1 MSEGKNNTVML
12 TIIGIATLLIAVVG
26 ATFAYFSATLTG
38 TDSEKEY
45 TVRSAT
51 VGTQFNGGA
60 DITATGI
67 YPKAEAW
74 GTKTFSIKTTST
86 KGVSTKYRIS
96 LVIDDNDTTAD
107 ATISDGAG
115 HVKRFQANALSYTLT
130 ATEDKAA
137 TEGTMPTATET
148 KIADPSQ
155 DIVFGTATIYGNDAQ
170 EVTQTYT
177 LSMFFKNTNEDQNAN
192 QGAQF
197 KAHISISEITPKN

>member
-51 VGTQFNGGA
+51 VGTEFNGGDQIA
-60 DITATGI
+60 AAGI
-67 YPKAEAW
+67 YPKEEAW
-74 GTKTFSIKTTST
+74 GTKTFSIKTTAT
-86 KGVSTKYRIS
+86 KGVSTKYKIT

-130 ATEDKAA
+130 ATEANAA

-148 KIADPSQ
+148 RIADPST
-155 DIVFGTATIYGNDAQ
+155 DIVFGEATIYGNDKQ

-177 LSMFFKNTNEDQNAN
+177 LSMFFKDTGEDQNAN

-197 KAHISISEITPKN
+197 KGHIAITEITQ

>member
-38 TDSEKEY
+38 TNNEKEY

-51 VGTQFNGGA
+51 VGTEFNGGA

-67 YPKAEAW
+67 YPKEEAW

-86 KGVSTKYRIS
+86 KGVSTKYRIT

-107 ATISDGAG
+107 TTISDGAG
-115 HVKRFQANALSYTLT
+115 HIKRFQANALSYTLT
-130 ATEDKAA
+130 ASEANAA
-137 TEGTMPTATET
+137 TKGTMPTATET
-148 KIADPSQ
+148 QIADPSD
-155 DIVFGTATIYGNDAQ
+155 DIVFGEATIYGNDAV

-177 LSMFFKNTNEDQNAN
+177 LSMFFKDTGTDQNAN

-197 KAHISISEITPKN
+197 KAHISISEITQ

>member
-1 MSEGKNNTVML
+1 MSDGKNNTVML

-51 VGTQFNGGA
+51 VGTEFNGGDQIA
-60 DITATGI
+60 AAGI
-67 YPKAEAW
+67 YPKEEAW
-74 GTKTFSIKTTST
+74 GTKTFSIKTTAT
-86 KGVSTKYRIS
+86 KGVSTKYKIT

-130 ATEDKAA
+130 ATEANAA

-148 KIADPSQ
+148 KIADPST
-155 DIVFGTATIYGNDAQ
+155 DIVFGEATIYGNDKQ

-177 LSMFFKNTNEDQNAN
+177 LSMFFKDTGEDQNAN

-197 KAHISISEITPKN
+197 KGHIAITEITQ

>member
-51 VGTQFNGGA
+51 VGTEFNGGDQIA
-60 DITATGI
+60 AAGI
-67 YPKAEAW
+67 YPKEEAW
-74 GTKTFSIKTTST
+74 GTKTFSIKTTAT
-86 KGVSTKYRIS
+86 KGVSTKYKIT

-130 ATEDKAA
+130 ATEANASTK
-137 TEGTMPTATET
+137 GTMPTATET
-148 KIADPSQ
+148 QIADPSKG
-155 DIVFGTATIYGNDAQ
+155 IVFGDATIYGNDTQ

-177 LSMFFKNTNEDQNAN
+177 LSMFFKDTGEDQNAN

-197 KAHISISEITPKN
+197 KGHIAITEITQ

>member
-38 TDSEKEY
+38 TNNEKEY

-51 VGTQFNGGA
+51 VGTEFNGGV

-67 YPKAEAW
+67 YPKEEAW

-86 KGVSTKYRIS
+86 KGLSTKYRIS

-115 HVKRFQANALSYTLT
+115 HIKRFQANALSYTLT
-130 ATEDKAA
+130 AIEANAA
-137 TEGTMPTATET
+137 TKGIMPTATET
-148 KIADPSQ
+148 QIADPSQ
-155 DIVFGTATIYGNDAQ
+155 NIVFGEATIYGNDKT

-177 LSMFFKNTNEDQNAN
+177 LSMFFKDTNEDQNAN

-197 KAHISISEITPKN
+197 KAHISISEITQ

>member
-38 TDSEKEY
+38 TNNEKEY

-51 VGTQFNGGA
+51 VGTEFNGGV
-60 DITATGI
+60 DITATVI
-67 YPKAEAW
+67 YPKEEAW

-86 KGVSTKYRIS
+86 KGLSTKYRIS

-107 ATISDGAG
+107 TTISDGAG

-130 ATEDKAA
+130 AIEANAA
-137 TEGTMPTATET
+137 TKGTMPTATET
-148 KIADPSQ
+148 KIADPSK
-155 DIVFGTATIYGNDAQ
+155 DIVFGEATIYGNDAV

-177 LSMFFKNTNEDQNAN
+177 LSMFFKDTGTDQNAN

-197 KAHISISEITPKN
+197 KAHIAISEITQ

>member
-38 TDSEKEY
+38 TNNEKEY

-51 VGTQFNGGA
+51 VGTEFNGGA

-67 YPKAEAW
+67 YPKEEAW

-107 ATISDGAG
+107 ETISDGAG
-115 HVKRFQANALSYTLT
+115 HIKRFQANALSYTLT
-130 ATEDKAA
+130 ASEANAA
-137 TEGTMPTATET
+137 TEGIMPTATET
-148 KIADPSQ
+148 QIADPSD
-155 DIVFGTATIYGNDAQ
+155 DIVFGEATIYGNDAV

-177 LSMFFKNTNEDQNAN
+177 LSMFFKDTGTDQNAN

-197 KAHISISEITPKN
+197 KAHISISEITQ

>member
-26 ATFAYFSATLTG
+26 ATFAYFSAQVSGLETQ
-38 TDSEKEY
+38 KED
-45 TVRSAT
+45 VIKSAT
-51 VGTQFNGGA
+51 VGTQFNGGDQIA
-60 DITATGI
+60 AAGI
-67 YPKAEAW
+67 YPKEEAW
-74 GTKTFSIKTTST
+74 GTKTFSIKTTAT
-86 KGVSTKYRIS
+86 KGVSTKYKIT

-130 ATEDKAA
+130 ATEANAA
-137 TEGTMPTATET
+137 TKGTMPTATET
-148 KIADPSQ
+148 QIADPSK
-155 DIVFGTATIYGNDAQ
+155 DIVFGEATIYGNDAV

-177 LSMFFKNTNEDQNAN
+177 LSMFFKDTGTDQNAN

-197 KAHISISEITPKN
+197 KGHIAITEITQ

>member
-38 TDSEKEY
+38 TNNEKEY

-67 YPKAEAW
+67 YPKEEAW

-107 ATISDGAG
+107 ETISDGAG
-115 HVKRFQANALSYTLT
+115 HIKRFQANALSYTLT
-130 ATEDKAA
+130 AIEANAA
-137 TEGTMPTATET
+137 TKGTMPTATET
-148 KIADPSQ
+148 QIADPSQ
-155 DIVFGTATIYGNDAQ
+155 DIVFGEATIYGNDAV

-177 LSMFFKNTNEDQNAN
+177 LSMFFKDTGTDQNAN

-197 KAHISISEITPKN
+197 KAHISISEITQ

>member
-38 TDSEKEY
+38 TNNEKEY

-51 VGTQFNGGA
+51 VGTEFNGGA

-67 YPKAEAW
+67 YPKEEAW

-107 ATISDGAG
+107 ETISDGAG
-115 HVKRFQANALSYTLT
+115 HIKRFQANALSYTLT
-130 ATEDKAA
+130 AIEANAA

-148 KIADPSQ
+148 QIADPSQ
-155 DIVFGTATIYGNDAQ
+155 DIVFGEATIYGNDAV

-177 LSMFFKNTNEDQNAN
+177 LSMFFKDTGTDQNAN

-197 KAHISISEITPKN
+197 KAHISISEITQ

>member
-26 ATFAYFSATLTG
+26 ATFAYFSAQLTG
-38 TDSEKEY
+38 TDNEKEY

-51 VGTQFNGGA
+51 VGTEFNGGA

-74 GTKTFSIKTTST
+74 GTKTFSIKTTAT
-86 KGVSTKYRIS
+86 KGVSTKYKIT
-96 LVIDDNDTTAD
+96 LVIDDNDTTED

-130 ATEDKAA
+130 ATEANAA
-137 TEGTMPTATET
+137 SKGTMPTATET
-148 KIADPSQ
+148 QIADPSK
-155 DIVFGTATIYGNDAQ
+155 DIVFGDATIYGNDKQ

-177 LSMFFKNTNEDQNAN
+177 LSMFFKDTGEDQNAN

-197 KAHISISEITPKN
+197 KGHIAITEITQ

>member
-51 VGTQFNGGA
+51 VGTEFNGGA

-74 GTKTFSIKTTST
+74 GTKTFSIKTTAT
-86 KGVSTKYRIS
+86 KGVSTKYKIT
-96 LVIDDNDTTAD
+96 LVIDDNDTTED

-130 ATEDKAA
+130 ATEANAA
-137 TEGTMPTATET
+137 SKGTMPTATET
-148 KIADPSQ
+148 QIADPSK
-155 DIVFGTATIYGNDAQ
+155 DIVFGDATIYGNDTQ

-177 LSMFFKNTNEDQNAN
+177 LSMFFKDTGEDQNAN

-197 KAHISISEITPKN
+197 KGHIAITEITQ

>member
-38 TDSEKEY
+38 ISDEKEY

-67 YPKAEAW
+67 YPKEEAW

-107 ATISDGAG
+107 ETISDGAG
-115 HVKRFQANALSYTLT
+115 HIKRFQANALSYTLT
-130 ATEDKAA
+130 AIEANAA
-137 TEGTMPTATET
+137 TKGTMPTATET
-148 KIADPSQ
+148 QIADPSQ
-155 DIVFGTATIYGNDAQ
+155 DIVFGEATIYGNDAI

-177 LSMFFKNTNEDQNAN
+177 LSMFFKDTGTDQNAN

-197 KAHISISEITPKN
+197 KGHIAISEITQ

>member
-26 ATFAYFSATLTG
+26 ATFAYFSAQLTG

-60 DITATGI
+60 EVNATGI
-67 YPKAEAW
+67 YPKAEPW
-74 GTKTFSIKTTST
+74 GTKEFTIKTTSS
-86 KGVSTKYRIS
+86 KGVATNYSIT

-107 ATISDGAG
+107 ATISDGHG
-115 HVKRFQANALSYTLT
+115 LIKKFQPNALSYTLT
-130 ATEDKAA
+130 AVEENAA
-137 TEGTMPTATET
+137 TEGRMPTATTET

-155 DIVFGTATIYGNDAQ
+155 DIVFGTATIYGNDTT

-177 LSMFFKNTNEDQNAN
+177 LSMFFKDTNEDQNAN

-197 KAHISISEITPKN
+197 KAHISISEITQ

>member
-38 TDSEKEY
+38 TNNEKEY

-51 VGTQFNGGA
+51 VGTEFNGGA

-67 YPKAEAW
+67 YPKEEAW

-86 KGVSTKYRIS
+86 KGVSTKYRIA

-107 ATISDGAG
+107 TTISDGAG
-115 HVKRFQANALSYTLT
+115 HIKRFQANALSYTLT
-130 ATEDKAA
+130 ASEANAA
-137 TEGTMPTATET
+137 TEGIMPTATET
-148 KIADPSQ
+148 QIADPSD
-155 DIVFGTATIYGNDAQ
+155 DIVFGEATIYGNDAV

-177 LSMFFKNTNEDQNAN
+177 LSMFFKDTDTDQNAN

-197 KAHISISEITPKN
+197 KAHISISEITQ

>member
-38 TDSEKEY
+38 TNNEKEY

-51 VGTQFNGGA
+51 VGTEFNGGA

-67 YPKAEAW
+67 YPKEEAW

-107 ATISDGAG
+107 TTISDGAG
-115 HVKRFQANALSYTLT
+115 HIKRFQANALSYTLT
-130 ATEDKAA
+130 ASEANAA
-137 TEGTMPTATET
+137 TEGIMPTATET
-148 KIADPSQ
+148 QIADPSD
-155 DIVFGTATIYGNDAQ
+155 DIVFGEATIYGNDAV

-177 LSMFFKNTNEDQNAN
+177 LSMFFKDTGTDQNAN

-197 KAHISISEITPKN
+197 KGHIAISEITQ

>member
-38 TDSEKEY
+38 TNNEKEY

-51 VGTQFNGGA
+51 VGTEFNGGA

-67 YPKAEAW
+67 YPKEEAW

-107 ATISDGAG
+107 TTISDGSG
-115 HVKRFQANALSYTLT
+115 HVKKFQANALSYTLT
-130 ATEDKAA
+130 ASEANAA
-137 TEGTMPTATET
+137 TEGIMPTATET
-148 KIADPSQ
+148 QIADPSQ
-155 DIVFGTATIYGNDAQ
+155 DIVFGEATIYGNDAV

-177 LSMFFKNTNEDQNAN
+177 LSMFFKDTGTDQNAN

-197 KAHISISEITPKN
+197 KAHISISEITQ

>member
-38 TDSEKEY
+38 TNNEKEY

-51 VGTQFNGGA
+51 VGTQFNGGDQIA
-60 DITATGI
+60 AAGI

-74 GTKTFSIKTTST
+74 GTKTFSIKTTAT
-86 KGVSTKYRIS
+86 KGVSTKYKIT

-115 HVKRFQANALSYTLT
+115 HVKRFQADALSYTLT
-130 ATEDKAA
+130 ATEKNASTA
-137 TEGTMPTATET
+137 GTMPTTAAET
-148 KIADPSQ
+148 KIADPSKA
-155 DIVFGTATIYGNDAQ
+155 IVLGEATIYGNDKQ

-177 LSMFFKNTNEDQNAN
+177 LSMFFKDTGEDQNAN

-197 KAHISISEITPKN
+197 KGHIAITEITQ

>member
-1 MSEGKNNTVML
+1 MNEGKNNTVML

-51 VGTQFNGGA
+51 VGTEFNGGDQIA
-60 DITATGI
+60 AAGI
-67 YPKAEAW
+67 YPKEEAW
-74 GTKTFSIKTTST
+74 GTKTFSIKTTAT
-86 KGVSTKYRIS
+86 KGVSTKYKIT

-130 ATEDKAA
+130 ATEANAA

-148 KIADPSQ
+148 KIADPST
-155 DIVFGTATIYGNDAQ
+155 DIVFGEATIYGNDKQ

-177 LSMFFKNTNEDQNAN
+177 LSMFFKDTGEDQNAN

-197 KAHISISEITPKN
+197 KGHIAITEITQ

>member
-38 TDSEKEY
+38 TNNEKEY

-67 YPKAEAW
+67 YPKEEAW

-86 KGVSTKYRIS
+86 KGVSTKYRIT

-107 ATISDGAG
+107 TTISDGAG
-115 HVKRFQANALSYTLT
+115 HIKRFQANALSYTLT
-130 ATEDKAA
+130 ASEANAA
-137 TEGTMPTATET
+137 TEGIMPTATET
-148 KIADPSQ
+148 QIADPSD
-155 DIVFGTATIYGNDAQ
+155 DIVFGEATIYGNDAV

-177 LSMFFKNTNEDQNAN
+177 LSMFFKDTGTDQNAN

-197 KAHISISEITPKN
+197 KAHISISEITQ

>member
-26 ATFAYFSATLTG
+26 ATFAYFSATVTG
-38 TDSEKEY
+38 SDEEY
-45 TVRSAT
+45 TVKSAT
-51 VGTQFNGGA
+51 VGTEFVSGVQIA
-60 DITATGI
+60 AAGI
-67 YPKAEAW
+67 YPKEEAW

-86 KGVSTKYRIS
+86 KGVATKYKIT

-115 HVKRFQANALSYTLT
+115 NVKRFQANALSYTLT
-130 ATEDKAA
+130 ATEANAA

-148 KIADPSQ
+148 KIADPSK
-155 DIVFGTATIYGNDAQ
+155 DIVFGEATIYGNDKQ

-177 LSMFFKNTNEDQNAN
+177 LLMFFKDTGEDQNAN

-197 KAHISISEITPKN
+197 KGHIAITEITQ

>member
-26 ATFAYFSATLTG
+26 ATFAYFSATLSG
-38 TDSEKEY
+38 TDTEKEY

-51 VGTQFNGGA
+51 VGTEFNGGDQIA
-60 DITATGI
+60 AAGI
-67 YPKAEAW
+67 YPKEEAW

-86 KGVSTKYRIS
+86 KGVSTKYKIT

-130 ATEDKAA
+130 ATEANAA

-148 KIADPSQ
+148 KIADPST
-155 DIVFGTATIYGNDAQ
+155 DIVFGEATIYGNDKQ

-177 LSMFFKNTNEDQNAN
+177 LSMFFKDTGEDQNAN

-197 KAHISISEITPKN
+197 KGHIAITEITQ

>member
-38 TDSEKEY
+38 TENEKEY

-51 VGTQFNGGA
+51 VGTQFNGGP

-86 KGVSTKYRIS
+86 KGVSTKYRIT

-107 ATISDGAG
+107 ASISDGTG
-115 HVKRFQANALSYTLT
+115 HIKRFQENALSYTLT
-130 ATEDKAA
+130 ASEANAA
-137 TEGTMPTATET
+137 TEGIMPTATET
-148 KIADPSQ
+148 QIADPSQ
-155 DIVFGTATIYGNDAQ
+155 DIVFGEATIYGNDAV

-177 LSMFFKNTNEDQNAN
+177 LSMFFKDTGTDQNAN

-197 KAHISISEITPKN
+197 KGHIAISEITQ

>member
-38 TDSEKEY
+38 TKNEKEY

-51 VGTQFNGGA
+51 VGTEFNGGA

-67 YPKAEAW
+67 YPKEEAW

-86 KGVSTKYRIS
+86 KGVSTKYRIT

-107 ATISDGAG
+107 TTISDGAG
-115 HVKRFQANALSYTLT
+115 HIKRFQANALSYTLT
-130 ATEDKAA
+130 ASEANAA
-137 TEGTMPTATET
+137 TEGIMPTATET
-148 KIADPSQ
+148 QIADPSQ
-155 DIVFGTATIYGNDAQ
+155 DIVFGEATIYGNDAV

-177 LSMFFKNTNEDQNAN
+177 LSMFFKDTGTDQNAN

-197 KAHISISEITPKN
+197 KAHISISEITQ

>member
-26 ATFAYFSATLTG
+26 ATFAYFSATLSG
-38 TDSEKEY
+38 TDTEKEY

-51 VGTQFNGGA
+51 VGTEFNGGDQIA
-60 DITATGI
+60 AAGI
-67 YPKAEAW
+67 YPKEEAW

-86 KGVSTKYRIS
+86 KGVSTKYKIT

-130 ATEDKAA
+130 ATEANA
-137 TEGTMPTATET
+137 STAGTMPTATET
-148 KIADPSQ
+148 QIADPSQ
-155 DIVFGTATIYGNDAQ
+155 NIVFGDATIYGNDAQ

-177 LSMFFKNTNEDQNAN
+177 LSMFFKDTGEDQNAN

-197 KAHISISEITPKN
+197 KGHIAITEITQ

>member
-26 ATFAYFSATLTG
+26 ATFAYFSATVTG
-38 TDSEKEY
+38 SDEEY
-45 TVRSAT
+45 TVKSAT
-51 VGTQFNGGA
+51 VGTEFVSGVQIA
-60 DITATGI
+60 AAGI
-67 YPKAEAW
+67 YPKEEAW

-86 KGVSTKYRIS
+86 KGVATKYKIT

-115 HVKRFQANALSYTLT
+115 NVKRFQANALSYTLT
-130 ATEDKAA
+130 ATEANAA

-148 KIADPSQ
+148 KIADPSK
-155 DIVFGTATIYGNDAQ
+155 DIVFGEATIYGNDKQ

-177 LSMFFKNTNEDQNAN
+177 LSMFFKDTGEDQNAN

-197 KAHISISEITPKN
+197 KGHIAITEITQ

>member
-51 VGTQFNGGA
+51 VGTEFNGGDQIA
-60 DITATGI
+60 AAGI
-67 YPKAEAW
+67 YPKEEAW
-74 GTKTFSIKTTST
+74 GTKTFSIKTTAT
-86 KGVSTKYRIS
+86 KGVSTKYKIT

-130 ATEDKAA
+130 ATEANAA
-137 TEGTMPTATET
+137 SKGTMPTATET
-148 KIADPSQ
+148 QIADPSK
-155 DIVFGTATIYGNDAQ
+155 DIVFGDATIYGNDTQ

-177 LSMFFKNTNEDQNAN
+177 LSMFFKDTGEDQNAN

-197 KAHISISEITPKN
+197 KGHIAITEITQ

>member
-38 TDSEKEY
+38 TNNEKEY

-51 VGTQFNGGA
+51 VGTEFNGGV

-67 YPKAEAW
+67 YPKEEAW

-86 KGVSTKYRIS
+86 KGLSTKYRIS

-107 ATISDGAG
+107 TTISDGAG

-130 ATEDKAA
+130 AIEANAA
-137 TEGTMPTATET
+137 TKGTMPTATET
-148 KIADPSQ
+148 KIADPSK
-155 DIVFGTATIYGNDAQ
+155 DIVFGEATIYGNDAV

-177 LSMFFKNTNEDQNAN
+177 LSMFFKDTGTDQNAN

-197 KAHISISEITPKN
+197 KAHISISEITQ

>member
-38 TDSEKEY
+38 TNNEKEY

-67 YPKAEAW
+67 YPKEEAW

-107 ATISDGAG
+107 ETISDGAG
-115 HVKRFQANALSYTLT
+115 HIKRFQANALSYTLT
-130 ATEDKAA
+130 AIEANAA
-137 TEGTMPTATET
+137 TKGTMPTATET
-148 KIADPSQ
+148 QIADPSD
-155 DIVFGTATIYGNDAQ
+155 DIVFGEATIYGNDAV

-177 LSMFFKNTNEDQNAN
+177 LSMFFKDTGTDQNAN

-197 KAHISISEITPKN
+197 KAHISISEITQ

>member
-38 TDSEKEY
+38 TNNEKEY

-67 YPKAEAW
+67 YPKEEAW

-107 ATISDGAG
+107 TTISDGAG

-130 ATEDKAA
+130 AIEANAA
-137 TEGTMPTATET
+137 TKGTMPTATET
-148 KIADPSQ
+148 KIADPSK
-155 DIVFGTATIYGNDAQ
+155 DIVFGEATIYGNDAV

-177 LSMFFKNTNEDQNAN
+177 LSMFFKDTGTDQNAN

-197 KAHISISEITPKN
+197 KGHIAISEITQ

>member
-38 TDSEKEY
+38 TNDEKEY

-51 VGTQFNGGA
+51 VGTQFNGGDQIA
-60 DITATGI
+60 AAGI

-74 GTKTFSIKTTST
+74 GTKTFSIKTTAT
-86 KGVSTKYRIS
+86 KGVSTKYRIT

-115 HVKRFQANALSYTLT
+115 HIKKFQANALSYTLT
-130 ATEDKAA
+130 ASEANAA
-137 TEGTMPTATET
+137 TEGIMPTATET
-148 KIADPSQ
+148 QIADPSQ
-155 DIVFGTATIYGNDAQ
+155 DIVFGEATIYGNDAV

-177 LSMFFKNTNEDQNAN
+177 LSMFFKDTGTDQNAN

-197 KAHISISEITPKN
+197 KGHIAITEITQ

>member
-38 TDSEKEY
+38 ISDEKEY

-51 VGTQFNGGA
+51 VGTEFDSGA

-86 KGVSTKYRIS
+86 KGVSTKYRIT

-115 HVKRFQANALSYTLT
+115 HIKRFQANALSYTLT
-130 ATEDKAA
+130 ATEDDAA
-137 TEGTMPTATET
+137 TEGTMPTFPDET

-155 DIVFGTATIYGNDAQ
+155 NIVFGEATIYGNDAV

-177 LSMFFKNTNEDQNAN
+177 LSMFFKDTRTDQNAN

-197 KAHISISEITPKN
+197 KAHISISEITQ